1 MKLFNIDIY
10 TNGFE
15 ITEDIKESLD
25 IATFRKFNPQN
36 GKTHLIGDAN
46 IGEKFKE
53 ELSKHLFKYCNTL
66 RYDLKK
72 YKIYE
77 SWFTKLE
84 PNDYAYVHDHGD
96 ADISGVY
103 YCKTSGSDGKIF
115 FASPLPSG
123 KLYANNQRF
132 TITPMN
138 GGLLLFPGWL
148 KHGVTRNES
157 NNDRISLS
165 FNIRIG

>member
-1 MKLFNIDIY
+1 MKHFSTDIY
-10 TNGFE
+10 NGGFE
-15 ITEDIKESLD
+15 LTEDLKESLD
-25 IATFRKFNPQN
+25 KAEYKEFNPN
-36 GKTHLIGDAN
+36 VGKTHMISSCVLSN
-46 IGEKFKE
+46 KTKKE
-53 ELSKHLFKYCNTL
+53 LDKHIIQYCI
-66 RYDLKK
+66 DLKYPLK
-72 YKIYE
+72 KWEIYE
-77 SWFTKLE
+77 SWFTKLR